1 MNSFFSNSH
10 FYRLFYSI
18 NHFLLLCI
26 FMFIVALIKRE
37 IKFGIPLILKTILVQ
52 IVCLAFGFV
61 RSTFNKVT
69 NYQKNSSEN
78 SYKY

>member
-1 MNSFFSNSH
+1 
-10 FYRLFYSI
+10 
-18 NHFLLLCI
+18 
-26 FMFIVALIKRE
+26 MFIVALIKRE